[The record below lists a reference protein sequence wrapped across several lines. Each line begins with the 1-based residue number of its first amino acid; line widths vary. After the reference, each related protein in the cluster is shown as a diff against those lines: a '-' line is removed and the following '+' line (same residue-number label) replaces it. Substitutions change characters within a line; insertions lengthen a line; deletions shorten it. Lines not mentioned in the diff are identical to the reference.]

1 MFSNIMS
8 FGLCG
13 VEAFPVSVE
22 ADISDGLP
30 GFIMVGYL
38 AQEVREAQER
48 VRASFKNSGFRL
60 PPRKITVNLSPAG
73 VRKEGTAYDLAIA
86 VSMLC
91 CLGQIAPE
99 SVNGSAFIGE
109 LGLDGSIKPV
119 RGVLPR
125 AYAASKLGINRVFLP
140 AENVREGMAARG
152 LEAVGAGSLKEL
164 AQLLADPASIKGSW
178 FDDSLFPGEEDP
190 EFDMDFDEIRGLAT
204 VRRAS
209 EAAVAGKH
217 NILYIGPAGTGK
229 TMAARR
235 LATILPPLSLE
246 ESMELSKLYSICG
259 LLTADRPLVRMRPF
273 RSPHHSA
280 TAAALTG
287 GGRNPRPGEISLATH
302 GILFL
307 DELAEFPPPL
317 VDLLRQ
323 PMEEGR
329 IVVSRSSRAVEF
341 PADPLVAAA
350 MNPCKCGF
358 YPDLGRCR
366 CSEAQIRRYLGR
378 ISGPF
383 LDRIDIGVEVPLPPK
398 FVGAGGREKG
408 ESSAVM
414 RQRVMEARKR
424 QEGRFAGERIRFN
437 GQMKARQIERFCP
450 LSKADQAFLEDV
462 YRRLPFSIRGQE
474 KILKT
479 ARTFADLDGK
489 EEIGREQLMEAVAFR
504 SFERSY
510 WGFRFGE

>member
-1 MFSNIMS
+1 M
-8 FGLCG
+8 
-13 VEAFPVSVE
+13 
-22 ADISDGLP
+22 
-30 GFIMVGYL
+30 
-38 AQEVREAQER
+38 
-48 VRASFKNSGFRL
+48 
-60 PPRKITVNLSPAG
+60 
-73 VRKEGTAYDLAIA
+73 
-86 VSMLC
+86 
-91 CLGQIAPE
+91 
-99 SVNGSAFIGE
+99 
-109 LGLDGSIKPV
+109 
-119 RGVLPR
+119 
-125 AYAASKLGINRVFLP
+125 
-140 AENVREGMAARG
+140 
-152 LEAVGAGSLKEL
+152 GAGSLKEL

-424 QEGRFAGERIRFN
+424 QEERFAGERIRFN

-450 LSKADQAFLEDV
+450 RAGED
-462 YRRLPFSIRGQE
+462 
-474 KILKT
+474 LKD
-479 ARTFADLDGK
+479 RPDVCGS
-489 EEIGREQLMEAVAFR
+489 GRERRDRAGTVDGGRGVQKL
-504 SFERSY
+504 
-510 WGFRFGE
+510 

>member
-1 MFSNIMS
+1 MN
-8 FGLCG
+8 C
-13 VEAFPVSVE
+13 
-22 ADISDGLP
+22 
-30 GFIMVGYL
+30 
-38 AQEVREAQER
+38 
-48 VRASFKNSGFRL
+48 
-60 PPRKITVNLSPAG
+60 
-73 VRKEGTAYDLAIA
+73 
-86 VSMLC
+86 
-91 CLGQIAPE
+91 
-99 SVNGSAFIGE
+99 
-109 LGLDGSIKPV
+109 
-119 RGVLPR
+119 
-125 AYAASKLGINRVFLP
+125 INF
-140 AENVREGMAARG
+140 
-152 LEAVGAGSLKEL
+152 
-164 AQLLADPASIKGSW
+164 
-178 FDDSLFPGEEDP
+178 
-190 EFDMDFDEIRGLAT
+190 
-204 VRRAS
+204 
-209 EAAVAGKH
+209 
-217 NILYIGPAGTGK
+217 
-229 TMAARR
+229 
-235 LATILPPLSLE
+235 
-246 ESMELSKLYSICG
+246 
-259 LLTADRPLVRMRPF
+259 
-273 RSPHHSA
+273 
-280 TAAALTG
+280 
-287 GGRNPRPGEISLATH
+287 
-302 GILFL
+302 
-307 DELAEFPPPL
+307 
-317 VDLLRQ
+317 
-323 PMEEGR
+323 
-329 IVVSRSSRAVEF
+329 VV
-341 PADPLVAAA
+341 P

-424 QEGRFAGERIRFN
+424 QEERFAGERIRFN

>member
-86 VSMLC
+86 VSVLC

-209 EAAVAGKH
+209 EAA
-217 NILYIGPAGTGK
+217 GP
-229 TMAARR
+229 
-235 LATILPPLSLE
+235 
-246 ESMELSKLYSICG
+246 C
-259 LLTADRPLVRMRPF
+259 RP
-273 RSPHHSA
+273 A
-280 TAAALTG
+280 
-287 GGRNPRPGEISLATH
+287 PRP
-302 GILFL
+302 
-307 DELAEFPPPL
+307 
-317 VDLLRQ
+317 
-323 PMEEGR
+323 R
-329 IVVSRSSRAVEF
+329 IPRYMV
-341 PADPLVAAA
+341 
-350 MNPCKCGF
+350 K
-358 YPDLGRCR
+358 
-366 CSEAQIRRYLGR
+366 RR
-378 ISGPF
+378 
-383 LDRIDIGVEVPLPPK
+383 
-398 FVGAGGREKG
+398 
-408 ESSAVM
+408 
-414 RQRVMEARKR
+414 
-424 QEGRFAGERIRFN
+424 N
-437 GQMKARQIERFCP
+437 
-450 LSKADQAFLEDV
+450 LSWQ
-462 YRRLPFSIRGQE
+462 
-474 KILKT
+474 T
-479 ARTFADLDGK
+479 A
-489 EEIGREQLMEAVAFR
+489 
-504 SFERSY
+504 
-510 WGFRFGE
+510 